1 MQNFPMLARFAF
13 VFSILVL
20 AALASAH
27 AGEPEEQH
35 TQTEQALGIPDPINV
50 LIIAVIISGLS
61 IFASLFF
68 GKSFRANHKKIAFL
82 SIAIPVAL
90 STIYL
95 AGATVWLNITSESG
109 GPIHWHADYEI
120 WVCGEKLEL
129 ADPHGFDNKIGTP
142 TVHEHNDN
150 RIHIEGVLA
159 KVENAK
165 LSNYFRAV
173 GGEFSET
180 KISLSTNAGL
190 KTFSNGD
197 LCNVTPAKLYM
208 FVNGAPNKEFGNHV
222 IAPFSNVPPGDK
234 IKIIFTEKPEA
245 EINPNLGEVP

>member
-1 MQNFPMLARFAF
+1 MKLDLAII
-13 VFSILVL
+13 FSILFFPIL
-20 AALASAH
+20 TAAH

-50 LIIAVIISGLS
+50 LIIAIIISGIS
-61 IFASLFF
+61 VFASLFF
-68 GKSFRANHKKIAFL
+68 GKSFRAHHKKIAFIL
-82 SIAIPVAL
+82 IAVPIAL

-95 AGATVWLNITSESG
+95 AGATVWLNISSESG

-120 WVCGEKLEL
+120 WACGEKLEL
-129 ADPHGFDNKIGTP
+129 ADPHGFDNKVGTA

-159 KVENAK
+159 KLENAK
-165 LSNYFRAV
+165 LANYFRAV

-180 KISLSTNAGL
+180 KISLPTNAGL

-197 LCNVTPAKLYM
+197 LCNGAPGKVFM
-208 FVNGAPNKEFGNHV
+208 FVNGKANKEFGNHV
-222 IAPFSNVPPGDK
+222 IAPFGNVPPGDK
-234 IKIIFTEKPEA
+234 IKIIFTEKPEQ